1 MKILTIHSDF
11 IEFEPLSKAV
21 KAAEEITKEK
31 KRIEECLVAFA
42 SVEKDDT
49 DIDGVAEQAAK
60 EILKVCNQVKT
71 KKVVLYPFVHL
82 TSSPSPLDTAL
93 ATLKKTESILASDA
107 SYSITRAPFG
117 WYKSFDIKCKGHPL
131 SELSRHFGAEGA
143 YAKGGKDAKE
153 AGIGGKDAKGAG
165 HMQVKDI
172 SSAAHASA
180 PKEVVSESLKA
191 DDCVKREYF
200 ILSPD
205 GTLLPASSFVFSK
218 HPLLKKFVN
227 YETNKVRAYDKEPPH
242 IALMR
247 EHAIASHEPAS
258 DSGNLRWYPNGRL
271 MKKLIER
278 RIMDICIGYGA
289 MEVETPIM
297 YDFEHP
303 CLKKYLN
310 RFPARQYVVKSDEKE
325 YFLRFAACFGQF
337 LIASDMVISH
347 KNLPI
352 KLFELTKY
360 SFRREQSGEVAG
372 LRRLRAFTMP
382 DMHTFAKD
390 ADGARTAFTEQFNL
404 CVDWMDML
412 GPSYE
417 AAFRIQRD
425 WYNEN
430 KEWYAA
436 LVKRFGK
443 PVLVEMFSER
453 YAYFITKFEF
463 NVVDCLDKASALS
476 TVQIDVENA
485 ETFNISYVDEK
496 GQKQRPYLL
505 HTSVSGSTD
514 RNIYALL
521 EWEAMQKAAGKT
533 PMFPLWLS
541 PSQVR
546 IVPVSDAQLP
556 HCEKMLSLLKAMD
569 VRADLDDRGETL
581 QKKVRDAE
589 QHWVP
594 FIAVIGDKEIQSG
607 KLAVRVRKT
616 GKQVLLSPEELC
628 ASITEECKGMP
639 FEPLSLADHLTKRP
653 VI

>member
-1 MKILTIHSDF
+1 
-11 IEFEPLSKAV
+11 AV
-21 KAAEEITKEK
+21 KAAEDVKKEK

-42 SVEKDDT
+42 AVEKDDT
-49 DIDGVAEQAAK
+49 DSDAVAAQAAK
-60 EILKVCNQVKT
+60 EILNVCNQVKT
-71 KKVVLYPFVHL
+71 KKVVIYPFVHL
-82 TSSPSPLDTAL
+82 TSSPSPLDIAL
-93 ATLKKTESILASDA
+93 STLKKTEAILASDPT
-107 SYSITRAPFG
+107 YSVTRAPFG
-117 WYKSFDIKCKGHPL
+117 WYKSFDIRCKGHPL
-131 SELSRHFGAEGA
+131 SELSRQFGAGGA
-143 YAKGGKDAKE
+143 APKGGKDA
-153 AGIGGKDAKGAG
+153 AQAADIGIR
-165 HMQVKDI
+165 DI
-172 SSAAHASA
+172 SAATSAA
-180 PKEVVSESLKA
+180 KEVVSESLKA
-191 DDCVKREYF
+191 DDSVKREYF
-200 ILSPD
+200 ILTPD
-205 GTLLPASSFVFSK
+205 GKLAPVAQFDFSK
-218 HPLLKKFVN
+218 HPLLQKFAN
-227 YETNKVRAYDKEPPH
+227 YETNKVRAYDREPPH

-271 MKKLIER
+271 MKKLLER
-278 RIMDICIGYGA
+278 RIMDVCIGYGA

-337 LIASDMVISH
+337 LIASDLVISH

-372 LRRLRAFTMP
+372 LRRLRVFTMP

-390 ADGARTAFTEQFNL
+390 ADGARTAFSEQFGL
-404 CVDWMDML
+404 CIDWMNML

-430 KEWYAA
+430 KEWYAN
-436 LVKRFGK
+436 LVKRFGQ

-463 NVVDCLDKASALS
+463 NVIDCLDKASALS

-485 ETFNISYVDEK
+485 ETFNIAYVDEK

-505 HTSVSGSTD
+505 HTSISGSTD

-521 EWEAMQKAAGKT
+521 EWEAMQKAAGKV
-533 PMFPLWLS
+533 PMFPIWLS
-541 PSQVR
+541 PTQVR

-556 HCEKMLSLLKAMD
+556 HCEKILHQLKSMNI
-569 VRADLDDRGETL
+569 RADLDDRGETL

-594 FIAVIGDKEIQSG
+594 FIAVIGDKEIASG
-607 KLAVRVRKT
+607 KLAVRIRAT
-616 GKQVLLSPEELC
+616 GKQELLSAEELGRRI
-628 ASITEECKGMP
+628 SEECKGMP